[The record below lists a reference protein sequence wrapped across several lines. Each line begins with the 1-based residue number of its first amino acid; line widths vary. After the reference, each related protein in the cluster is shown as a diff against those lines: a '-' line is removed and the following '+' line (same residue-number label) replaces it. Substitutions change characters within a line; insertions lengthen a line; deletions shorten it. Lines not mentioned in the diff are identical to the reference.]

1 MENAFTVFE
10 NLGSSPTIV
19 LMDENGI
26 VRWHSEGI
34 QDPQVAEPEVKDP
47 EQSTIIAAVKFA
59 LGEL

>member
-1 MENAFTVFE
+1 
-10 NLGSSPTIV
+10 V

-59 LGEL
+59 LAEL